1 MTPNT
6 PSLSRILA
14 LLNLLQLELDCIRA
28 AIEAGR
34 VICDKCAPPRASTE
48 DLDTASE
55 CREPAPSI
63 VRSGA
68 AVAVALADALSVSLT
83 TTPHGG
89 GSQQRGEQDPDDE
102 DKEND
107 ADGYDD
113 QENDADDDEDG
124 DEMQVR
130 KEEHENYADPENWE
144 YDAIASTP
152 TAHFLIN
159 IPSTSMTANDH
170 FRDTSPFDEEA
181 LNEYLRGEE
190 MNENDYHYE
199 YDDEYYEYDEH
210 SQWQQYSSDEYE
222 EQEDGTVWEN
232 PWSRR
237 DQRNIFGGQT
247 YAEWAG

>member
-83 TTPHGG
+83 TTPHGAEVSKG
-89 GSQQRGEQDPDDE
+89 GAGPDDE

-107 ADGYDD
+107 ADGGDD
-113 QENDADDDEDG
+113 GDNKDQRGENDADDDEDG

-181 LNEYLRGEE
+181 LNEYLRG
-190 MNENDYHYE
+190 
-199 YDDEYYEYDEH
+199 
-210 SQWQQYSSDEYE
+210 
-222 EQEDGTVWEN
+222 
-232 PWSRR
+232 RR
-237 DQRNIFGGQT
+237 
-247 YAEWAG
+247 